1 MPRGIKGFQPG
12 HERSGGRQKGTPN
25 KKRSLEEVCEEKGID
40 PFAALL
46 EMAQDQSDK
55 HLRFQALKE
64 VCQYLYP
71 KRKTLEHSGEINTN
85 PYADY
90 SLEELEEMVKNGRS

>member
-1 MPRGIKGFQPG
+1 MPKGFQPG
-12 HERSGGRQKGTPN
+12 HERVGGRAKGTPN
-25 KKRSLEEVCEEKGID
+25 KRKSLEEVCQAKGFD
-40 PFAALL
+40 PFDAML
-46 EMAQDQSDK
+46 EIAQDDSDK

-85 PYADY
+85 PYAEY
-90 SLEELEEMVKNGRS
+90 SLEQLEELVKNGTS